1 MLLFFDLGA
10 GEIFVI
16 ILIIVVVFGPKQI
29 PDIARSL
36 GKTINEM
43 KRASSDFKN
52 EINKEVQRIEREERY
67 QEFLK
72 QKTETASDI
81 QTVIPAE
88 ASNSGKDE
96 LSEKQADTN
105 KPT

>member
-16 ILIIVVVFGPKQI
+16 ILVIVVVFGPKQI
-29 PDIARSL
+29 PEIARSL

-52 EINKEVQRIEREERY
+52 EINKEVQRIEQEERY

-72 QKTETASDI
+72 QKTEPESPNEPTTEEGLDVQVTKEIVS
-81 QTVIPAE
+81 
-88 ASNSGKDE
+88 K
-96 LSEKQADTN
+96 KQPEN
-105 KPT
+105 Q

>member
-16 ILIIVVVFGPKQI
+16 VLILIVVFGPKQI
-29 PDIARSL
+29 PEIARNL

-72 QKTETASDI
+72 LKSEPELPENTPPEENHNAQITKETVSKKQTEN
-81 QTVIPAE
+81 Q
-88 ASNSGKDE
+88 
-96 LSEKQADTN
+96 
-105 KPT
+105 

>member
-10 GEIFVI
+10 GEIFMI
-16 ILIIVVVFGPKQI
+16 ILVIVVVFGPKQI

-67 QEFLK
+67 QEFVK
-72 QKTETASDI
+72 QKADAASDEKAAIPGEIHITANKETADR
-81 QTVIPAE
+81 QT
-88 ASNSGKDE
+88 
-96 LSEKQADTN
+96 DTN
-105 KPT
+105 KTT